1 MSLLTEEQKR
11 NVDILHDHHGMG
23 RRTIANELNLTE
35 KQVRYYL
42 ENREHHLTVDEGE
55 YDVVREVQIGALP
68 LKVYVW
74 DLETTDFMADI
85 GTLGVASFLD
95 LSNGD
100 IHTRTRED
108 FKGGVWKDPEEGLAL
123 WAQRKCDEADILIGH
138 NSLAFDKNFLNGVL
152 ARHGHGP
159 IPKRIHWDTYQIARN
174 GGKIKARYSLKN
186 LADFYRLPE
195 TKDEPSKHDWRL
207 FIAGDPDAIARIV
220 ERCEAD
226 VRVTALLFHQL
237 KPFMMDWRGK

>member
-1 MSLLTEEQKR
+1 MSRLTDQQKQV
-11 NVDILHDHHGMG
+11 VDLLHDHHGYG
-23 RRTIANELNLTE
+23 RRRISQETGLTE

-42 ENREHHLTVDEGE
+42 ENRDHHLTVDENPF
-55 YDVVREVQIGALP
+55 DFVDNVIMGAFP
-68 LKVYVW
+68 LKAYVW

-108 FKGGVWKDPEEGLAL
+108 FAGGVWKDPEEGLAL
-123 WAQRKCDEADILIGH
+123 WTRRKCEEADVLIGH

-152 ARHGHGP
+152 ARHGHEG

-174 GGKIKARYSLKN
+174 GGKFKARYSLKN
-186 LADFYRLPE
+186 LADFFRLPE
-195 TKDEPSKHDWRL
+195 PKDEPSKHDWRL
-207 FIAGDPDAIARIV
+207 FIAGDSDAIARIV

-226 VRVTALLFHQL
+226 VRVTGMLFNRLRPYLMTWKGQ
-237 KPFMMDWRGK
+237 